1 MGADE
6 FTPARDLALPVSAWP
21 RLGARLGEDPI
32 RSRGASRSP
41 ASQDG
46 RDDLHFATYCK
57 MGTRI
62 QSRGKESQNGGTASI
77 GRITYESNVTDNG

>member
-6 FTPARDLALPVSAWP
+6 FTPARNPALPVSAWP
-21 RLGARLGEDPI
+21 RLGEGPS
-32 RSRGASRSP
+32 RSQGASRSL

-46 RDDLHFATYCK
+46 REDPHFATYCK

-62 QSRGKESQNGGTASI
+62 QSRGKESQNGSTASI
-77 GRITYESNVTDNG
+77 GRTTYESNVTDNG